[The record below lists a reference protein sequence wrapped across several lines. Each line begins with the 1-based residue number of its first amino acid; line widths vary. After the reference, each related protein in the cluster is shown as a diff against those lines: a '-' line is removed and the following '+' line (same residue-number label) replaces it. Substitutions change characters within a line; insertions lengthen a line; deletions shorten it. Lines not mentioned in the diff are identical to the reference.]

1 MKKTLLLFLFALFF
15 IACGDSATPKNNSK
29 VGESSSEFSS
39 YSAKSSSSEVVPISS
54 SVNVVSPADVI
65 VGSMKDSR
73 DGQTNKTVKIGTQTW
88 MAQNLNYKTEYSHCY
103 KYTASNC
110 AKYGRLYRWAAAMD
124 SAGSWSTTGKG
135 CGYGKTCSPI
145 GPVRGVCPEGW
156 HLPTK
161 TEWEILFD
169 AVGGK
174 SIAGMVLKSTFGW
187 YNCGNCMDDFSF
199 SALPAGMEHDK
210 GDAQE
215 GFLAHFWSSTESKMY
230 GHKAYGSYEVYGMN
244 LIAVDSIAY
253 LDFYDKKHW
262 VSVRCLKD

>member
-1 MKKTLLLFLFALFF
+1 
-15 IACGDSATPKNNSK
+15 
-29 VGESSSEFSS
+29 
-39 YSAKSSSSEVVPISS
+39 
-54 SVNVVSPADVI
+54 
-65 VGSMKDSR
+65 MKDSR
-73 DGQTNKTVKIGTQTW
+73 DGQTYKTVKIGTQTW

-215 GFLAHFWSSTESKMY
+215 GFLAYFWSSTEHGSRN
-230 GHKAYGSYEVYGMN
+230 AYDMFLNYYYDN
-244 LIAVDSIAY
+244 AY
-253 LDFYDKKHW
+253 LYYNYYKYDGF
-262 VSVRCLKD
+262 SVRCLQD